1 MDQKVSRVSRK
12 DAMNRK
18 NPCGL
23 LLITQTP
30 GLLLSPKN
38 NQRDFLENV
47 CETYTLSQGSL
58 LVPVPDEVS
67 SDLSSIWTC
76 YILLCGNDVLL
87 WYSKKR
93 SSFLWGIAEVASLSA
108 FTRSTKIKRYMVC
121 FCRPALLFNL
131 GEIQNGTS
139 NRAEQILRYMKRYET
154 T

>member
-58 LVPVPDEVS
+58 PVPVPDEVS
-67 SDLSSIWTC
+67 SDLSSI
-76 YILLCGNDVLL
+76 
-87 WYSKKR
+87 
-93 SSFLWGIAEVASLSA
+93 
-108 FTRSTKIKRYMVC
+108 
-121 FCRPALLFNL
+121 
-131 GEIQNGTS
+131 
-139 NRAEQILRYMKRYET
+139 
-154 T
+154 